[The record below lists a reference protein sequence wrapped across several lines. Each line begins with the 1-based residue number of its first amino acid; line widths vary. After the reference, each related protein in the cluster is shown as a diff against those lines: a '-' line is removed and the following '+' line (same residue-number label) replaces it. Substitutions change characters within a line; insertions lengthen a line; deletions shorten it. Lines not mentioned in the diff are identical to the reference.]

1 MAERDG
7 QMVFRDA
14 VGFLGRVDGERARC
28 VLVEVGSAN
37 ATPVDV
43 YGYLGKEVRSVKML
57 SDKKGFGVIW
67 ETMG

>member
-14 VGFLGRVDGERARC
+14 VGFLRCADGEGARC
-28 VLVEVGSAN
+28 ILVEVGSAD

-43 YGYLGKEVRSVKML
+43 YCYLGKEVRSVKIL
-57 SDKKGFGVIW
+57 SDNKGFEVIW
-67 ETMG
+67 ETM